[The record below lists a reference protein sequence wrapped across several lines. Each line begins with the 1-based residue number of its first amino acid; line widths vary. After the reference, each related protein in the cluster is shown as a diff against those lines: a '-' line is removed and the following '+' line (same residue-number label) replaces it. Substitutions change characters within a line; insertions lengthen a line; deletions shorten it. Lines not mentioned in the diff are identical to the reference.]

1 MELRERHGEGRKRKG
16 ISYVV
21 VLCVSIGAAWR
32 AVLEL
37 RLERKGE
44 AGL

>member
-21 VLCVSIGAAWR
+21 VLCVSIGAGGR
-32 AVLEL
+32 AVVEL
-37 RLERKGE
+37 KLERKGE
-44 AGL
+44 ARL

>member
-21 VLCVSIGAAWR
+21 VLCVSIGGRGR
-32 AVLEL
+32 AVVEW
-37 RLERKGE
+37 KGE
-44 AGL
+44 ARL